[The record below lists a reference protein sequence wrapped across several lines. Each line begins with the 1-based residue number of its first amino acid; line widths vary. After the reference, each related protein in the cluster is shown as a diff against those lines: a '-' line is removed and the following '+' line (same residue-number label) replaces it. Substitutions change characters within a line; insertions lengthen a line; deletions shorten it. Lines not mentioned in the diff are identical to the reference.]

1 MTSCSFPLS
10 FCAPLL
16 TLLLRFDLL
25 LANPAS
31 HICLETKKSYM
42 RYVVMKD
49 DS

>member
-31 HICLETKKSYM
+31 HICLEKKSYM